1 MSLGFNIKKKYVL
14 MFELVIIM
22 QFLTKDWS
30 NLHDKQ
36 AQIIRHTK
44 LFPAKSTRRSPFVF
58 ILDFQKSSV
67 GVVVVHPGYEKL

>member
-1 MSLGFNIKKKYVL
+1 

-44 LFPAKSTRRSPFVF
+44 LFLSQREEAPSYSYKISKKVPLA
-58 ILDFQKSSV
+58 
-67 GVVVVHPGYEKL
+67 